1 MSTWIFRSVPICA
14 AMIVIAAALSP
25 AMAAP
30 PAGSTQAVV
39 TEMCGGCVKG
49 ITAKLREIP
58 EVDSIECEVKTKTV
72 TIVPKGKATLS
83 PKLLWET
90 LEAAGKTPVKLVTP
104 QGTFTSK
111 PKA

>member
-1 MSTWIFRSVPICA
+1 ML
-14 AMIVIAAALSP
+14 VIAVSLSP
-25 AMAAP
+25 VVAAP
-30 PAGSTQAVV
+30 PAGQSQAVV

-49 ITAKLREIP
+49 ITAKLRELP
-58 EVDSIECEVKTKTV
+58 EVDSIQCDVKTKTV
-72 TIVPKGKATLS
+72 TIIPKAKATLS
-83 PKLLWET
+83 PKSLWEA